1 MGTQYRETEN
11 GREHNASSRS
21 SGTMQDHK
29 KRTKKG
35 KEKFSYFEPEYDM
48 NYYRKTMF
56 KHGDF
61 TND

>member
-1 MGTQYRETEN
+1 MVILIKWAKTVKKFLK
-11 GREHNASSRS
+11 SSL
-21 SGTMQDHK
+21 
-29 KRTKKG
+29 KKG